1 MNPER
6 DIPIPPEC
14 GPTVVRIQSVLDRVH
29 PASIL
34 SADVHASS
42 CAACRSRVASALRMI
57 ELFAEPVSVRP
68 GFADLIL
75 AEVAQDR
82 RTRFRRKAAAVF
94 GGFAM
99 AAAIGLALWM
109 NQPKDTSIAKQEAL
123 PAPQQPAPV
132 PPIRVNDELARA
144 TEAIRESTRAIAEP
158 AEAAPR
164 LVASLTDTL
173 LKAPTVPVGYDLGP
187 AGQSLADIPDAAKS
201 GLEPVGNTAQKA
213 FNRLLRDVTAMQPKA
228 KS

>member
-14 GPTVVRIQSVLDRVH
+14 GPTVERIQSVLDRVH
-29 PASIL
+29 PSSIL
-34 SADVHASS
+34 SANAHASS
-42 CAACRSRVASALRMI
+42 CAACRSRVASALRMM
-57 ELFAEPVSVRP
+57 ELFSEPVSVGF
-68 GFADLIL
+68 GFADSIL

-82 RTRFRRKAAAVF
+82 RIQYRRRVAVVF

-109 NQPKDTSIAKQEAL
+109 NQPKDSAVAKVEPP
-123 PAPQQPAPV
+123 PAEPQAPV

-144 TEAIRESTRAIAEP
+144 TEAIRESTRRDRTGGGCTA
-158 AEAAPR
+158 
-164 LVASLTDTL
+164 LVGSLTDTL
-173 LKAPTVPVGYDLGP
+173 FKTPTMPVGYDLGP
-187 AGQSLADIPDAAKS
+187 AGQSLADIPEAAKS

-213 FNRLLRDVTAMQPKA
+213 FNRLLRDVTAMKPKT
-228 KS
+228 

>member
-14 GPTVVRIQSVLDRVH
+14 GPTVERIQSVLDRVH

-34 SADVHASS
+34 SADAHASS
-42 CAACRSRVASALRMI
+42 CAACRSRVASALRMM
-57 ELFAEPVSVRP
+57 ELFAEPVSVRS
-68 GFADLIL
+68 GFADSIL
-75 AEVAQDR
+75 VELAHHR
-82 RTRFRRKAAAVF
+82 RIQYRRKAAAVF

-109 NQPKDTSIAKQEAL
+109 NQPKDSAVAKVEPP
-123 PAPQQPAPV
+123 PAEPQRPA
-132 PPIRVNDELARA
+132 PPIRVNDELVKA
-144 TEAIRESTRAIAEP
+144 TEAIRESTRAVTEP

-187 AGQSLADIPDAAKS
+187 AGKSLADIPEAAKS

-213 FNRLLRDVTAMQPKA
+213 FNRLLRDVTAMKPKT
-228 KS
+228 